1 MPTDKPEQELI
12 KVADLIVGLRNTLT
26 ERQRDLDLA
35 SKAIKDRDAT
45 LAEKNE
51 QIGNL
56 TAELEA
62 MRRGIDAY
70 RLASSKDSA
79 SVRQWEDAVG
89 SLIWPLKFSTVVCHP
104 QQPWHLGEVP
114 LDLTSVPGIEW
125 ETEIKSGDIW
135 TTTGF
140 LGGEPTAR
148 HRPTNLTWEAVYKL
162 AASYLGK
169 THCISGHPRLE
180 DSQIA
185 AWFGPGKYSQAT
197 ANACIDYHTAYS
209 QTVEF
214 LRPSAVTVAATTKAA
229 NLCSERREYLKPLY
243 EAPEIRPFRFVDI
256 MGRPIS
262 WTLLDPKMP
271 ASGAEPK
278 ASGDLADRTE
288 RQVEDEDY
296 TKSMK
301 AWAEAWRIHLQK
313 SPGEAITV
321 NPGTEYR
328 PGLRPKIFEKL
339 TDIIWDD
346 QRTPHFASRPV
357 NATWAE
363 VQRRAAEILGRED
376 CLAGRERL
384 TTEGVYDAVGMT
396 HEDRAKTDGAAVAY
410 QKAYSDAVVRLRD
423 DDLTFAM
430 RTAAQRRGAIK
441 WHEAADPMS
450 PFCYADPKNGLP
462 ISWRVLDPSIVGGA
476 GGTPDAPSLPA
487 GAVHKATTLRGSTD
501 ALAVLMKIFARGPRF
516 CPGNEDSD
524 YIPTLGQDALIRQS
538 PDGNYMITALGRLIL
553 AEELKHLLAALS

>member
-1 MPTDKPEQELI
+1 MPTDTPEQELI
-12 KVADLIVGLRNTLT
+12 KIADLIVGLRNTLT

-35 SKAIKDRDAT
+35 GKAIKDRDEA

-62 MRRGIDAY
+62 LRRGVDTY

-79 SVRQWEDAVG
+79 PVRQWEDAVG
-89 SLIWPLKFSTVVCHP
+89 SLIWPIKLSTVVCHP
-104 QQPWHLGEVP
+104 QQPWHLGELP

-125 ETEIKSGDIW
+125 ETEIKSGDIR

-140 LGGEPTAR
+140 FKGEPTTR

-162 AASYLGK
+162 AARHHGK
-169 THCISGHPRLE
+169 AHCISGHPRLE

-185 AWFGPGKYSQAT
+185 AWLGHDKEGPEIVAARIEYNTTYSQA
-197 ANACIDYHTAYS
+197 
-209 QTVEF
+209 VEF
-214 LRPSAVTVAATTKAA
+214 LRPAAVTVAATTKAA
-229 NLCSERREYLKPLY
+229 KLCGERREYLKPLF
-243 EAPEIRPFRFVDI
+243 EAPESRPFRFIDI
-256 MGRPIS
+256 LGRPIS

-278 ASGDLADRTE
+278 AAAAKSSTE
-288 RQVEDEDY
+288 KPGAEFRQ
-296 TKSMK
+296 
-301 AWAEAWRIHLQK
+301 
-313 SPGEAITV
+313 
-321 NPGTEYR
+321 
-328 PGLRPKIFEKL
+328 GLRPKIFEKL

-357 NATWAE
+357 NSTWAE
-363 VQRRAAEILGRED
+363 VQRRAAEIH
-376 CLAGRERL
+376 CLAGRERM

-410 QKAYSDAVVRLRD
+410 GKAYSDAVVRLRD
-423 DDLTFAM
+423 EDLTFAM
-430 RTAAQRRGAIK
+430 KSAADRRGAVK
-441 WHEAADPMS
+441 WHEADNPMS
-450 PFCYADPKNGLP
+450 PFCYADPKDGLP
-462 ISWRVLDPSIVGGA
+462 ISWRVLDPSIVGGT
-476 GGTPDAPSLPA
+476 GRTSDETSPPDS
-487 GAVHKATTLRGSTD
+487 GVHKATTLRGSTD

-524 YIPTLGQDALIRQS
+524 YIPTLWQDALIRQS